1 MDALAAVGPV
11 IHRPVPD
18 MREDSAGLRDASELL
33 RQLCPVP
40 FPLELTKRVKVP
52 TVASWVES
60 AAAAPDPKL
69 LTTGMLIS
77 ETLCTILTAS
87 GRRAGDH
94 YEAFVRERLTGSYE
108 KQDAARFVADLGGE
122 QCRML
127 NELWKQAMTISEE
140 STERLWDL
148 LKPDERQAVAGRH
161 SAVADI
167 ITEAEVN
174 VKELLGSKA
183 EVLLGVCWLAQLWR

>member
-1 MDALAAVGPV
+1 MSQHSNVG
-11 IHRPVPD
+11 RVPH
-18 MREDSAGLRDASELL
+18 GLPRILPRDGSWSDASS
-33 RQLCPVP
+33 VP
-40 FPLELTKRVKVP
+40 
-52 TVASWVES
+52 
-60 AAAAPDPKL
+60 
-69 LTTGMLIS
+69 
-77 ETLCTILTAS
+77 

-127 NELWKQAMTISEE
+127 NELWTQAMTISEE

-183 EVLLGVCWLAQLWR
+183 EVLLGPESLHSFEKQFSILVSSSCVKIQQTFAPCR

>member
-1 MDALAAVGPV
+1 MSQHSNVG
-11 IHRPVPD
+11 RVPHGLP
-18 MREDSAGLRDASELL
+18 RILLRDGSWSDASS
-33 RQLCPVP
+33 VP
-40 FPLELTKRVKVP
+40 
-52 TVASWVES
+52 
-60 AAAAPDPKL
+60 
-69 LTTGMLIS
+69 
-77 ETLCTILTAS
+77 

-127 NELWKQAMTISEE
+127 NELWTQAMTISEE

-183 EVLLGVCWLAQLWR
+183 EVLLGPVQPHSSPTIQYSEWLPKMLLPSVYPVKSMSGDVGIIVL